1 VGLWACGLLARS
13 EGSAH
18 VLDIPLDCRGWHCIS
33 LPGIAAPCL
42 ASAFHRSVT
51 CACLPPLAPAEGGTA
66 IIYDW
71 DRNTL
76 EAIFNVPPNW

>member
-1 VGLWACGLLARS
+1 MPDIWPDLLTCCHH
-13 EGSAH
+13 G
-18 VLDIPLDCRGWHCIS
+18 C
-33 LPGIAAPCL
+33 LPFCL
-42 ASAFHRSVT
+42 A
-51 CACLPPLAPAEGGTA
+51 LPAVAEGGTA